1 MGMEEKVEEKHK
13 LQFVDLFEPNKQIVF
28 VGTGVL
34 DGPRITYTRQR
45 TSAGR
50 WRTVGDA
57 GPYNCV
63 FKPTDKPKFKIL
75 DSFYIQSLNSIYAST
90 IPAKL

>member
-1 MGMEEKVEEKHK
+1 MVEEDK
-13 LQFVDLFEPNKQIVF
+13 LQFIGLFETNKQIVF

-34 DGPRITYTRQR
+34 DGPQTTYTRQR

-57 GPYNCV
+57 GPY
-63 FKPTDKPKFKIL
+63 DL
-75 DSFYIQSLNSIYAST
+75 
-90 IPAKL
+90 